1 MENELPDG
9 ADKYQPLERRKIGRE
24 DRLHTVSTD
33 DQEILVPFNAPGHP
47 DRPNLAAPA
56 PVHHAAAL
64 INKPLLA
71 GPHPPGTQGGEP
83 PQHRLDQGHQQPVLH
98 TDPYSLHTDPS
109 LAKPL
114 PPSLDTAT
122 PLATAPAPTLSPSAP
137 TPAPSPSP
145 TTTTPP
151 QDLQE

>member
-9 ADKYQPLERRKIGRE
+9 TDQYQPLERRKIGRE
-24 DRLHTVSTD
+24 DRL
-33 DQEILVPFNAPGHP
+33 QEILVPFNAPGHP
-47 DRPNLAAPA
+47 DHPNLAAPA

-137 TPAPSPSP
+137 TPAPSP
-145 TTTTPP
+145 TPP